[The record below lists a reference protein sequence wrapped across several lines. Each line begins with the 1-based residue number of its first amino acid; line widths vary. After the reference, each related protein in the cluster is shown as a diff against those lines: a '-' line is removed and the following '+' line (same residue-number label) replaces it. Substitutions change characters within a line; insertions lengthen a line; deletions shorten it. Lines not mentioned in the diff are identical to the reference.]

1 MLVSRKGRA
10 WRVTQCE
17 DVSMSMSVKRY
28 FIGNGEFL
36 EAKVVYFFGM
46 HKFYAIFLAYLQ
58 KKQYLCPIFYSV
70 RNTRVCKL
78 RSQGVQRQL
87 KKTYAKHQ
95 KYSNHRTR

>member
-1 MLVSRKGRA
+1 
-10 WRVTQCE
+10 
-17 DVSMSMSVKRY
+17 MSMSEKRY
-28 FIGNGEFL
+28 FIQDGQFDGT
-36 EAKVVYFFGM
+36 KVLYFFGM

-78 RSQGVQRQL
+78 RSQGAQRQL

>member
-1 MLVSRKGRA
+1 MNHLRFSA
-10 WRVTQCE
+10 
-17 DVSMSMSVKRY
+17 
-28 FIGNGEFL
+28 
-36 EAKVVYFFGM
+36 AKVM
-46 HKFYAIFLAYLQ
+46 KNLNKSKLYAIFLAYLQ

-78 RSQGVQRQL
+78 RSQGAQRQL